1 MVTLMDTLTTQV
13 ATYTGDSQLAW
24 REEETSQLP
33 LPARYG
39 LRAAVVDNHIYIT
52 GGISWY
58 NNGTTTI
65 LRWDPSTESWQYA
78 GDLAVARSIHAAVAV
93 PSSLFESECSAL
105 ILK

>member
-1 MVTLMDTLTTQV
+1 MDTLTTQV
-13 ATYTGDSQLAW
+13 ATYTGDSQLVW

-39 LRAAVVDNHIYIT
+39 LRAAVVDNHIYVT
-52 GGISWY
+52 GGNY
-58 NNGTTTI
+58 DDTTTI

-78 GDLAVARSIHAAVAV
+78 GDFAVARQIHAAVAV